1 MARAPSKPA
10 TIASLGE
17 FGLIDRIAGLAPAQD
32 PNLVVGIGD
41 DCAAFRPTPGLL
53 TLATCD
59 VQVEGRHFLRQRIG
73 PYELGRRS
81 AAINLSDIGAMGG
94 RPRYALVSL
103 ALPEAT
109 EVAWVDELY
118 RGMREELGRFGAYVI
133 GGNLSG
139 SADGVVIDIT
149 LLGEVVQERMLLR
162 SGARPGDAVLVTG
175 RLGDSALGRLALE
188 RAMGRT
194 DAAAAKLVQ
203 AHLTPTPRVREGQAI
218 AETGLGASLIDVSD
232 GLAGD
237 LGHIC
242 ERSKVGARL
251 EASRL
256 PISKEAKAAAASLGV
271 DVLPLALH
279 GGEDYELIVTCKPGQ
294 ASRLARAVEQATG
307 TPLTQIGTIT
317 KGPGMTLVLPDG
329 AERPLEPRG
338 WDHYRKGT
346 APA

>member
-17 FGLIDRIAGLAPAQD
+17 FGLIDRIAALVPATD
-32 PNLVVGIGD
+32 PGLVVGIGD
-41 DCAAFRPTPGLL
+41 DCAAFKPTPGML
-53 TLATCD
+53 TLAKCD
-59 VQVEGRHFLRQRIG
+59 VQVEGRHFLRQRIS

-94 RPRYALVSL
+94 RPRYALISL

-109 EVAWVDELY
+109 EIAWVDDLY
-118 RGMREELGRFGAYVI
+118 RGLSEELGRFGAYVV

-139 SADGVVIDIT
+139 SADGIVVDVT
-149 LLGEVVQERMLLR
+149 LLGEVTQERMLLR
-162 SGARPGDAVLVTG
+162 SGAHPGDAVLVTG
-175 RLGDSALGRLALE
+175 CPGDSALGRLALD
-188 RAMGRT
+188 RGLDRS
-194 DAAAAKLVQ
+194 DAAVAKLVQ

-218 AETGLGASLIDVSD
+218 AQTGLGTSLIDVSD

-242 ERSKVGARL
+242 ERSNVGARL
-251 EASRL
+251 EAAYL
-256 PISKEAKAAAASLGV
+256 PISPEAKAAAARLGV
-271 DVLPLALH
+271 DALPLALH
-279 GGEDYELIVTCKPGQ
+279 GGEDYELIVTCKPED
-294 ASRLARAVEQATG
+294 AARLTRAVEQATG
-307 TPLTQIGTIT
+307 TPLAQIGTIT

-329 AERPLEPRG
+329 TERPLEPRG